1 MNITSNSARLVR
13 DFSDVKASMS
23 RMDGNLTQW
32 ERHGRTY
39 PNYDVDDSFRGMA
52 RDLDDAT
59 LSLSDMRPDQDALL
73 TQLKSDTLTIAF
85 HAGMTDA
92 MSQHATTFGSGWRNL
107 MDPSIDDAQQ
117 AIDLLTLEQGG
128 ETEKTPPTPMQV
140 LRALSD
146 VRSELDRWDASF
158 TQWEHHGRTYPSRSV
173 SGNLLSVAGRLY
185 DARNDFRELYPEQT
199 SLINDLQGDIFKVA
213 GDAGM
218 TKHMNNHRNNFG
230 NGWSRSLDHSIES
243 VRRAIDVVI
252 AGQSPEGGND
262 YEAKG
267 E

>member
-13 DFSDVKASMS
+13 DFSDVKASMN

-39 PNYDVDDSFRGMA
+39 PNYDVDDTFRGMA

-59 LSLSDMRPDQDALL
+59 LSLGDIRPNEDGLL
-73 TQLKSDTLTIAF
+73 TQLKSDTLNIAF

-92 MSQHATTFGSGWRNL
+92 MSQHGTTFGSGWRNL
-107 MDPSIDDAQQ
+107 MDPSIDDAQE
-117 AIDLLTLEQGG
+117 AIDVLTLEQGG

-140 LRALSD
+140 LRDLSD

-185 DARNDFRELYPEQT
+185 DARNDFRELYPEQA
-199 SLINDLQGDIFKVA
+199 SLINDLQGNIFKVA

-218 TKHMNNHRNNFG
+218 TKHMNDHRNNFG
-230 NGWSRSLDHSIES
+230 SGWSRSLDPSIEN

-252 AGQSPEGGND
+252 AGQSLEGGTD
-262 YEAKG
+262 SQAKG

>member
-1 MNITSNSARLVR
+1 MLEEKFITARL
-13 DFSDVKASMS
+13 D
-23 RMDGNLTQW
+23 
-32 ERHGRTY
+32 
-39 PNYDVDDSFRGMA
+39 
-52 RDLDDAT
+52 
-59 LSLSDMRPDQDALL
+59 
-73 TQLKSDTLTIAF
+73 
-85 HAGMTDA
+85 
-92 MSQHATTFGSGWRNL
+92 
-107 MDPSIDDAQQ
+107 
-117 AIDLLTLEQGG
+117 
-128 ETEKTPPTPMQV
+128 
-140 LRALSD
+140 
-146 VRSELDRWDASF
+146 
-158 TQWEHHGRTYPSRSV
+158 
-173 SGNLLSVAGRLY
+173 RLY
-185 DARNDFRELYPEQT
+185 INQDEVFLQQFSVYNHIVPPFVNGFRVSDHAPICSSLAPLRRVPAPPPLPGWAFAHPDFRELYPEQT